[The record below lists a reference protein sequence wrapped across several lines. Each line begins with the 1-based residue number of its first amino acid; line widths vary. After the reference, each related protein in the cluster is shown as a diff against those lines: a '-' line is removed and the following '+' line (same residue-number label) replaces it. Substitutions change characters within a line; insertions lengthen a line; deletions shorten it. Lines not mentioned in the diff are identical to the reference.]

1 VATITLDGKTR
12 VTWVATAD
20 DIADIDAP
28 TVAELNAGTDLQQYI
43 TPDGLAFP
51 ATTGKIDN
59 SNLGSTFTTQ
69 TNGRR
74 SFDPMIKFH
83 RTSPTADVVRTI
95 MVYGATGF
103 IVIRRGVLK
112 GTAYAAGQ
120 EVQVYPVEIGEPSI
134 PASASEQNWDM
145 EVPMTVSDD
154 PSTLA
159 TVAA

>member
-1 VATITLDGKTR
+1 VSTITLDGKTR
-12 VTWVATAD
+12 VTWVAAVD
-20 DIADIDAP
+20 GISDIDAP
-28 TVAELNAGTDLQQYI
+28 KVSELNAGTDMQSQI
-43 TPDGLAFP
+43 TPDGLGFP

-83 RTSPTADVVRTI
+83 RTSATGDQIRTI

-103 IVIRRGVLK
+103 VVIRRGVLK
-112 GTAYAAGQ
+112 SLAWTAGQ
-120 EVQVYPVEIGEPSI
+120 EVQVYPVEVGEPSI
-134 PASASEQNWDM
+134 PVSAAEQNWDM

>member
-1 VATITLDGKTR
+1 MATITLDGKTL
-12 VTWVATAD
+12 VTWVAAGD
-20 DIADIDAP
+20 GIADINAP
-28 TVAELNAGTDLQQYI
+28 TVAELNAGTALTDYI

-74 SFDPMIKFH
+74 SFDPMVKFH
-83 RTSPTADVVRTI
+83 RTSATADVVRTI
-95 MVYGATGF
+95 MVYGATGWV
-103 IVIRRGVLK
+103 VIRRGVLK
-112 GTAYAAGQ
+112 GTAWTAGQ
-120 EVQVYPVEIGEPSI
+120 ECQVYPVEVGEPSI
-134 PASASEQNWDM
+134 PASSAEQNWDM